1 VPEYSLQ
8 GKARSHESRVLLFY
22 FNKKKYGGTGDEWA
36 EAATFHSLGR
46 PIDSMTS

>member
-1 VPEYSLQ
+1 L
-8 GKARSHESRVLLFY
+8 GKRTAVSSCVSAARPAAGMSFA
-22 FNKKKYGGTGDEWA
+22 YGGTGDEWA